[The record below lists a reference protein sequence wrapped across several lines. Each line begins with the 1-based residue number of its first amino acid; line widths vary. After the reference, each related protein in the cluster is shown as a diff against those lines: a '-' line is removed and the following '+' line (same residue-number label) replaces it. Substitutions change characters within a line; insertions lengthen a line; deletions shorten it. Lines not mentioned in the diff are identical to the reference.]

1 MSLFRPSSRP
11 PQARVPRA
19 TVPKQQR
26 VGKKGKSTPAPI
38 VIAEDFAQII
48 AQLHRLE
55 GTDGEDLMPLS
66 TGLSAGGRTM
76 YYYASNHIRSIMK
89 ILLSMREFSRVVQV
103 TRLVNK
109 NTDTGVAQVAE
120 TVSDKALRPPTEQEV
135 RMGGER
141 MRVFCNVFRMVEAL
155 LITGHNQKYAAEHHI
170 KWNGGGVLEA
180 TITNCAKQQI
190 LDELFP
196 KTVPPSHMQEQWSQY
211 YSDESDRLMYLLKFM
226 TGKSLSAKEMLSLPD
241 SERERLTVTAIYE
254 ASEQSKLL
262 QGTYEVEIVSSGT
275 DTSTKRAIIQAT
287 KAAKPAI
294 KAKTAKDIEK
304 EVVAEYNLLT
314 GESFNS
320 VDIVKMGKYPQFESG
335 LNWMRS
341 IRQSYPTSR
350 FYHNQQ
356 TGRPELV
363 EDPIMQ
369 AMLGISNY
377 GGHPTPYMNMGYPPH
392 PALMGARPTHYIAG
406 PQDYYGQ
413 QQFQTQVRP
422 QVQPQ
427 AQAQVQPQVQQHA
440 PVAVQA
446 PPRIVA
452 SAPVSRPAIEEVK
465 TKAPVSASQ
474 PRQGTVTG
482 ALSRLPQY
490 TVAGSGSSSS
500 SAPSGAPVV
509 SRQRLND
516 VMESN
521 LKSALNSAGATQ
533 YSQPVALPKLVVEHK
548 DKEAEDVKPID
559 EDEDEDEDEGAPA
572 LVEDVDAPSTED
584 VEPKNP

>member
-26 VGKKGKSTPAPI
+26 VGKKGKSTPVLI
-38 VIAEDFAQII
+38 VIAEDYAQII

-66 TGLSAGGRTM
+66 TGLSAGGSTM

-109 NTDTGVAQVAE
+109 NTDIGVAQIAE

-170 KWNGGGVLEA
+170 KWNGSGVLEP
-180 TITNCAKQQI
+180 TITNCAKQHI

-196 KTVPPSHMQEQWSQY
+196 KTVPPSDMQEQWNQY

-241 SERERLTVTAIYE
+241 SERERLTVAAIYE

-314 GESFNS
+314 GASFNS

-341 IRQSYPTSR
+341 IRQSYPTSH

-363 EDPIMQ
+363 ENPIMQ

-392 PALMGARPTHYIAG
+392 PALMGPRPTHYIAG

-413 QQFQTQVRP
+413 QQFQPQMRP
-422 QVQPQ
+422 QVQ
-427 AQAQVQPQVQQHA
+427 AQAQPQMQPQVQQHVA
-440 PVAVQA
+440 VAVQA
-446 PPRIVA
+446 PPRVVA

-490 TVAGSGSSSS
+490 TVAGTSSSS
-500 SAPSGAPVV
+500 SAASGAPVV

-521 LKSALNSAGATQ
+521 LKSALSSVGATQ

-548 DKEAEDVKPID
+548 DKEAEDVVPID
-559 EDEDEDEDEGAPA
+559 EDEDEGSEQ
-572 LVEDVDAPSTED
+572 DVDAPSTED